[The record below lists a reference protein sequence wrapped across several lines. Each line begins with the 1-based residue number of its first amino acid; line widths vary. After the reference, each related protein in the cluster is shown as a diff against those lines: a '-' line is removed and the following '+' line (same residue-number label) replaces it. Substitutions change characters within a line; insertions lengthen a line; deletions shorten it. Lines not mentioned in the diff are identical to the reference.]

1 MTERA
6 PKNVTLS
13 IDETVYALLTSYCEK
28 EGYTISR
35 LVEKLVKLYLQD
47 NGVIAP
53 DA

>member
-1 MTERA
+1 MVERT

-13 IDETVYALLTSYCEK
+13 IDETVYGRLVDYCEK

-35 LVEKLVKLYLQD
+35 LVEKLVKVYLQD
-47 NGVIAP
+47 NGVITP